1 MAGQNILKEAGQ
13 SLSGAISKAVIE
25 IHDERPKNVKVLT
38 TNVKSKMADLQTG
51 VALDTLGDIVNDIKN
66 DVEANIADLQN
77 RVPSTSE
84 NVKRFEVK
92 FNPNQISFQVYAGKE
107 VVEQNLTQSQ
117 SNNNQQVAAK
127 YLTIAPRIQMNVQ
140 LVFEDYERTEAF
152 MMEKIGD
159 TSALLRTGVVAAV
172 NAKSK
177 KTYSVRTQVEGF
189 IAAMRDNYTRKIT
202 FNWGKMSYTG
212 ILLNV
217 SAQYTMFSMDGNPI
231 RANVNLGILCADS
244 SIEDNDMGAWQNS
257 FKKVFENDQ
266 TTNLGSKLQSA
277 GNLLNIHL

>member
-1 MAGQNILKEAGQ
+1 M
-13 SLSGAISKAVIE
+13 
-25 IHDERPKNVKVLT
+25 
-38 TNVKSKMADLQTG
+38 
-51 VALDTLGDIVNDIKN
+51 
-66 DVEANIADLQN
+66 EANIADLQN